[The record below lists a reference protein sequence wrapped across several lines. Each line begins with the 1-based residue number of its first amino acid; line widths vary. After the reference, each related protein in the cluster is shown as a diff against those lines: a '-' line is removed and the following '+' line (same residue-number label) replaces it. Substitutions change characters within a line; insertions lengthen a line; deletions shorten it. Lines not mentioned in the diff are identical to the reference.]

1 MAEASSQNGNKPVRI
16 TRPVRTW
23 FLALLGLGL
32 LIRISLLLTYAP
44 VEYGDT
50 GSYLRLGEA
59 ILGIGERGFD
69 GTRVPGYPLFMAL
82 FSLDLTRIWLGQM
95 ALGLLISLLLFQLGW
110 KTTGKPAF
118 GFALG
123 ALYDL
128 IPGQFLFEANM
139 LTETLTTF
147 LVVLTVLIFA
157 SFVDTKSQSARF
169 ILLLPLGLAAALVG
183 MVRPLFFPIT
193 LLFLVFVLI
202 GTPGRIRSKL
212 QAAAIY
218 SVFPLLIQGGW
229 LVYMRS
235 HWQVLSPTAMAGYSL
250 VQHTGGYFEYLPD
263 EYAAIRDTY
272 IEYRDRQIAE
282 RGVQTNAI
290 WEAIPAISEAS
301 GLGFYDLSR
310 EMSRL
315 SWQLIGEHP
324 DLYLR
329 NVIKGWIDF
338 WKVPVYW
345 KPELLHSDTL
355 RAVLGVLALAGRA
368 VSVIANLLFLLL
380 CAGLV
385 ISRRVRSWIRMD
397 VVIGL
402 SMAMVWMISIV
413 QTLLDHGDNP
423 RFLVPLQMLVFFA
436 LFLSPNRINPT
447 RKVAQDAA

>member
-1 MAEASSQNGNKPVRI
+1 
-16 TRPVRTW
+16 
-23 FLALLGLGL
+23 
-32 LIRISLLLTYAP
+32 
-44 VEYGDT
+44 
-50 GSYLRLGEA
+50 
-59 ILGIGERGFD
+59 
-69 GTRVPGYPLFMAL
+69 
-82 FSLDLTRIWLGQM
+82 
-95 ALGLLISLLLFQLGW
+95 
-110 KTTGKPAF
+110 
-118 GFALG
+118 
-123 ALYDL
+123 
-128 IPGQFLFEANM
+128 
-139 LTETLTTF
+139 
-147 LVVLTVLIFA
+147 
-157 SFVDTKSQSARF
+157 
-169 ILLLPLGLAAALVG
+169 
-183 MVRPLFFPIT
+183 
-193 LLFLVFVLI
+193 
-202 GTPGRIRSKL
+202 
-212 QAAAIY
+212 
-218 SVFPLLIQGGW
+218 
-229 LVYMRS
+229 
-235 HWQVLSPTAMAGYSL
+235 
-250 VQHTGGYFEYLPD
+250 
-263 EYAAIRDTY
+263 
-272 IEYRDRQIAE
+272 
-282 RGVQTNAI
+282 
-290 WEAIPAISEAS
+290 
-301 GLGFYDLSR
+301 
-310 EMSRL
+310 MSRL